1 MWPVPGFTRVTSGFR
16 TTERPNHN
24 GIDIGRNISPYESI
38 YGKEIVAVA
47 DGYVTIVQDN
57 HESFG
62 NWVQITHNPL
72 LRTRY
77 AHNLKNLVKHGQF
90 VSQGDVIALVG
101 STGRSTAPH
110 LHFEVI
116 YDGQHQDPL
125 QFLNPARKVP
135 VGAAVEMPVISYLAN
150 HQAPGTGSSFFSR
163 FIRRLLSRV

>member
-1 MWPVPGFTRVTSGFR
+1 MLYSVIIFI
-16 TTERPNHN
+16 
-24 GIDIGRNISPYESI
+24 GIDIGRNINPYESI
-38 YGKEIVAVA
+38 LGAAIVAMA

-77 AHNLKNLVKHGQF
+77 AHNIKNMVKPGQF
-90 VSQGDVIALVG
+90 VNQGDVIALVG

-116 YDGQHQDPL
+116 YDGQHQDPMEYL
-125 QFLNPARKVP
+125 KPRRQEYITSGMCVDLPL
-135 VGAAVEMPVISYLAN
+135 ISCLEKY
-150 HQAPGTGSSFFSR
+150 QVPGTGINFMS
-163 FIRRLLSRV
+163 RLLARLFGHAR